1 VLDESRLGMMLEQ
14 SKKVLK
20 TLEGVTSPTAEDVLQ
35 KIKVQE
41 RIDVLE
47 IILGDERKKEIK
59 AKLREMKVSE
69 WEVLRGSILVLEQII
84 ISRGFTN
91 QEELQ
96 TNLLKAIEY
105 MRKTK
110 GL

>member
-1 VLDESRLGMMLEQ
+1 MMDEARLGMMLEQ
-14 SKKVLK
+14 TKNLLK
-20 TLEGVTSPTAEDVLQ
+20 TLDGVTNPTSEDVLQ

-41 RIDVLE
+41 RIFLLE
-47 IILGDERKKEIK
+47 TILGDERKKEIK

-69 WEVLRGSILVLEQII
+69 WEVLRGSILVVEQIL
-84 ISRGFTN
+84 ISRGFTH

-96 TNLLKAIEY
+96 TSLLKAIEY

>member
-1 VLDESRLGMMLEQ
+1 MDEARLGMMLEQ
-14 SKKVLK
+14 SKNLLR
-20 TLEGVTSPTAEDVLQ
+20 TLEGVTSPTSEDVLQ
-35 KIKVQE
+35 KIRIQE
-41 RIDVLE
+41 RIELLE
-47 IILGDERKKEIK
+47 TVLGDERKREIK
-59 AKLREMKVSE
+59 SRLREMKVSE
-69 WEVLRGSILVLEQII
+69 WEVLRGSILVLEQILV
-84 ISRGFTN
+84 SRGFTN